1 MVGLIATSSKR
12 AFATRCATRVCCD
25 QSPCPCGWPLLT
37 RVSTGDTQTLKGR
50 SGSVSVGYLLPGAHK
65 VLFESSKCL
74 WWMWGLI
81 QNAILPLLPSCWGFS
96 FALGCG
102 FCLFVCFLVGS
113 NILLL
118 MAVQQRV
125 ALLESSQEKMSA
137 SPSTLPSLY
146 QGRAILNL

>member
-1 MVGLIATSSKR
+1 VFLPGESQGHYISIFVTPVILINNTH
-12 AFATRCATRVCCD
+12 CL
-25 QSPCPCGWPLLT
+25 QSCFFP
-37 RVSTGDTQTLKGR
+37 STVYYFMSQTLKGR